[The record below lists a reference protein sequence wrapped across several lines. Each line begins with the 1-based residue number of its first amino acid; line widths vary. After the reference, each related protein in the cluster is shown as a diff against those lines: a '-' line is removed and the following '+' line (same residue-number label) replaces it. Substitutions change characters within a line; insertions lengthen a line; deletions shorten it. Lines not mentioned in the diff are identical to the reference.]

1 MLLKDVKVGEK
12 FLYND
17 EVFTRLSCENKST
30 IVYRCIVNIIAINID
45 NTNVVL
51 IDQNENVKEI
61 L

>member
-12 FLYND
+12 FFYNN
-17 EVFTRLSCENKST
+17 EVFTRLSCENKIT
-30 IVYRCIVNIIAINID
+30 IVYRCVLNIIAINSD

-51 IDQNENVKEI
+51 IDQNEHVKEI